1 MKLLADYAAELAD
14 PANKARY
21 EAEIAA
27 LEAERGYE
35 VAFVHPQPGYVIK
48 VIHTSKKYSD
58 RSMEV

>member
-48 VIHTSKKYSD
+48 VIHTSKKIL
-58 RSMEV
+58 R